1 MKALHSHHEHNYK
14 ESIPELIQHLKA
26 GKSIALVS
34 DAGTPGISDP
44 GRQLAEACLAQGI
57 VIHPIPGECYAVYS
71 RTHTLVVE
79 GFVIYRAICCNE
91 CYVC

>member
-14 ESIPELIQHLKA
+14 ESIPELIKLLKD

-44 GRQLAEACLAQGI
+44 GRQLAEACLLNEI
-57 VIHPIPGECYAVYS
+57 SIHPIPGQCVF
-71 RTHTLVVE
+71 RL
-79 GFVIYRAICCNE
+79 
-91 CYVC
+91 